1 MQDTDVSSFF
11 AVMSTAEF
19 RERKEEF
26 VYHKEMLHSL
36 GSIRYCKAELFKDCI
51 LGTIRLPQKNE
62 QKKAQLSFGFYL
74 TGRKVLF
81 VEDEGKLKAW
91 IEKQTE
97 MFRDVD
103 TPKQLLLRIMEHMIE
118 EDTLY
123 FSHMESELDKL
134 EEEIIRGAGSNNVF
148 FTSLT
153 KHRQKLS
160 EFNIYYEQLIDI
172 GELFSTSDFYQ
183 SEQDAQGWDRFMH
196 RVERLQNH
204 VHLLRENV
212 LQIRELYQS
221 MQDARQNKIMGII
234 TVVTTIFLPLTLITG
249 WYGMNFVYMPELQW
263 RYGYFAV
270 IIISLF
276 IVIAEIVYFKR
287 KSSFK

>member
-11 AVMSTAEF
+11 VVMSTAEF

-74 TGRKVLF
+74 TGRKVFF

-91 IEKQTE
+91 IEKQTG
-97 MFRDVD
+97 MFQEVD

-123 FSHMESELDKL
+123 LSHMESELDKL
-134 EEEIIRGAGSNNVF
+134 EEEISGELGRNHNF

-160 EFNIYYEQLIDI
+160 EFHIYYEQLTDI
-172 GELFSTSDFYQ
+172 AELFSTCDFYQ
-183 SEQDAQGWDRFMH
+183 SEQDTQGWDRFMH

-234 TVVTTIFLPLTLITG
+234 TLVTSFFLPLTLITG
-249 WYGMNFVYMPELQW
+249 WYGMNFAYMPELQW
-263 RYGYFAV
+263 KYGYLAV
-270 IIISLF
+270 IIGALI
-276 IVIAEIVYFKR
+276 IVVAEIIYFK
-287 KSSFK
+287 KKKFF

>member
-1 MQDTDVSSFF
+1 MQDIDVSSLF

-19 RERKEEF
+19 RERKEQF
-26 VYHKEMLHSL
+26 AYHKEMLHSL

-74 TGRKVLF
+74 TGRKVFF
-81 VEDEGKLKAW
+81 VEDEGKLKTW

-97 MFRDVD
+97 IFQEVD

-123 FSHMESELDKL
+123 FSHMEAELDKL
-134 EEEIIRGAGSNNVF
+134 EEEISGKAGSNHNF
-148 FTSLT
+148 FTSMT

-160 EFNIYYEQLIDI
+160 EFHIYYEQLTDI
-172 GELFSTSDFYQ
+172 AELFSTCDFYQ
-183 SEQDAQGWDRFMH
+183 SEQDTQGWDRFMN

-234 TVVTTIFLPLTLITG
+234 TIVTSFFLPLTLITG

-263 RYGYFAV
+263 RYGYFVV
-270 IIISLF
+270 IIISLV
-276 IVIAEIVYFKR
+276 IVIAEIIYFK
-287 KSSFK
+287 KKKFF

>member
-1 MQDTDVSSFF
+1 MQYTDNSCLF

-19 RERKEEF
+19 RERREQF
-26 VYHKEMLHSL
+26 AYQKEMLHSL

-74 TGRKVLF
+74 TGGKVFF

-97 MFRDVD
+97 MFQEVD

-134 EEEIIRGAGSNNVF
+134 EEEISGGAGRNNNF

-160 EFNIYYEQLIDI
+160 EFNIYYEQMIDI
-172 GELFSTSDFYQ
+172 GELFSTCDFCQ
-183 SEQDAQGWDRFMH
+183 SEQDTQGWDRFMH

-221 MQDARQNKIMGII
+221 MQDAR
-234 TVVTTIFLPLTLITG
+234 
-249 WYGMNFVYMPELQW
+249 
-263 RYGYFAV
+263 
-270 IIISLF
+270 
-276 IVIAEIVYFKR
+276 
-287 KSSFK
+287 

>member
-1 MQDTDVSSFF
+1 MQDIDVSSLF

-19 RERKEEF
+19 RERKEQF
-26 VYHKEMLHSL
+26 AYHKEMLHSL

-74 TGRKVLF
+74 TGRKVFL
-81 VEDEGKLKAW
+81 VEDEGKLKTW

-97 MFRDVD
+97 IFQEVD

-123 FSHMESELDKL
+123 FSHMEAELDKL
-134 EEEIIRGAGSNNVF
+134 EEEISGKAGSNHNF
-148 FTSLT
+148 FTSMT

-160 EFNIYYEQLIDI
+160 EFHIYYEQLTDI
-172 GELFSTSDFYQ
+172 AELFSTCDFCQ
-183 SEQDAQGWDRFMH
+183 SEQDTQGWDRFMH

-234 TVVTTIFLPLTLITG
+234 TIVTSFFLPLTLITG

-263 RYGYFAV
+263 RYGYLAV
-270 IIISLF
+270 IIISLV
-276 IVIAEIVYFKR
+276 IVIAEIIYFK
-287 KSSFK
+287 KKKFF

>member
-1 MQDTDVSSFF
+1 MQDTDVSSLF

-19 RERKEEF
+19 RERKEQF
-26 VYHKEMLHSL
+26 AFHKEMLHSL
-36 GSIRYCKAELFKDCI
+36 GSIRYCKTELFKDCI
-51 LGTIRLPQKNE
+51 LGTIRLPQKND
-62 QKKAQLSFGFYL
+62 QKRAQLSFGFYL
-74 TGRKVLF
+74 TEKSVF
-81 VEDEGKLKAW
+81 FIEDEGKMKSW

-97 MFRDVD
+97 MFQEVD

-123 FSHMESELDKL
+123 LSHMESELDKL
-134 EEEIIRGAGSNNVF
+134 EEEISRGAGRNNNF

-160 EFNIYYEQLIDI
+160 EFNIYYEQMIDI
-172 GELFSTSDFYQ
+172 GELFSTCDFYQ
-183 SEQDAQGWDRFMH
+183 SEQDTQGWDRFMH

-221 MQDARQNKIMGII
+221 MQDARQNKIMIVI
-234 TVVTTIFLPLTLITG
+234 TIVTTIFLPLTLITG
-249 WYGMNFVYMPELQW
+249 WYGMNFAYMPELQW
-263 RYGYFAV
+263 RYGYIAV

-276 IVIAEIVYFKR
+276 IVIAEIVYFK
-287 KSSFK
+287 KKKFF

>member
-1 MQDTDVSSFF
+1 MQDIDVSSLF

-19 RERKEEF
+19 RERKEQF
-26 VYHKEMLHSL
+26 AYHKEMLHSL

-74 TGRKVLF
+74 TGRKVFF
-81 VEDEGKLKAW
+81 VEDEGKLKTW

-97 MFRDVD
+97 IFQEVD

-123 FSHMESELDKL
+123 FSHMEAELDKL
-134 EEEIIRGAGSNNVF
+134 EEEISGKAGSNHNF
-148 FTSLT
+148 FTSMT

-160 EFNIYYEQLIDI
+160 EFHIYYEQLTDI
-172 GELFSTSDFYQ
+172 AELFSTCDFYQ
-183 SEQDAQGWDRFMH
+183 SEQDTQGWDRFMH

-234 TVVTTIFLPLTLITG
+234 TIVTSFFLPLTLITG

-263 RYGYFAV
+263 RYGYFVV
-270 IIISLF
+270 IIISLV
-276 IVIAEIVYFKR
+276 IVISEIIYFK
-287 KSSFK
+287 KKKFF

>member
-1 MQDTDVSSFF
+1 MQDTDVSAFF

-19 RERKEEF
+19 REKIEQF
-26 VYHKEMLHSL
+26 AYQKEMLHSL
-36 GSIRYCKAELFKDCI
+36 GSIRYCKAELYKDCI
-51 LGTIRLPQKNE
+51 IGTIRLPEKNE

-74 TGRKVLF
+74 TGRKVF
-81 VEDEGKLKAW
+81 FIEDEGKLKAW

-97 MFRDVD
+97 MIQEAD

-134 EEEIIRGAGSNNVF
+134 EEEISVGAGRNNNF

-172 GELFSTSDFYQ
+172 GELFSTCDFYQ
-183 SEQDAQGWDRFMH
+183 SEQDTEGWDRFIH

-221 MQDARQNKIMGII
+221 MQDARQNKIMAVI
-234 TVVTTIFLPLTLITG
+234 TIVTTIFLPLTLITG

-270 IIISLF
+270 IMISLF
-276 IVIAEIVYFKR
+276 IVIAEIVYFK
-287 KSSFK
+287 KKKVF

>member
-1 MQDTDVSSFF
+1 MVTVC
-11 AVMSTAEF
+11 A
-19 RERKEEF
+19 KETN
-26 VYHKEMLHSL
+26 KE
-36 GSIRYCKAELFKDCI
+36 KAELFKDCI

-62 QKKAQLSFGFYL
+62 QKKAQLLFGFYL
-74 TGRKVLF
+74 TDRKVFLI
-81 VEDEGKLKAW
+81 EDEGKMKPW
-91 IEKQTE
+91 IEKQME
-97 MFRDVD
+97 IFQDVD
-103 TPKQLLLRIMEHMIE
+103 TPKQLLVRIMEHMIE

-123 FSHMESELDKL
+123 FSHMESEVDKL
-134 EEEIIRGAGSNNVF
+134 EEEISEGAGSNNNSF
-148 FTSLT
+148 MSLT

-172 GELFSTSDFYQ
+172 GELFSTCDFYH

-234 TVVTTIFLPLTLITG
+234 TIVTTIFLPLTLITG
-249 WYGMNFVYMPELQW
+249 WYGMNFVYMPELKW

-270 IIISLF
+270 IIVSLV
-276 IVIAEIVYFKR
+276 IVIAEIIYFK
-287 KSSFK
+287 KKKFF

>member
-1 MQDTDVSSFF
+1 MQDINVLSLY
-11 AVMSTAEF
+11 AVMSTEEF
-19 RERKEEF
+19 REIKEQF

-51 LGTIRLPQKNE
+51 LGTIRIPQKNE

-74 TGRKVLF
+74 TGRKVLLI
-81 VEDEGKLKAW
+81 EDEGKLNAW

-97 MFRDVD
+97 MFKEVD
-103 TPKQLLLRIMEHMIE
+103 TPKQLLLRIMERMIE

-134 EEEIIRGAGSNNVF
+134 EEEISGGAGRNNNF

-172 GELFSTSDFYQ
+172 GELFSTCDFYQ
-183 SEQDAQGWDRFMH
+183 SEQDTQGWDRFMH
-196 RVERLQNH
+196 RMERLQNH

-221 MQDARQNKIMGII
+221 MQDARQNKIMVVI
-234 TVVTTIFLPLTLITG
+234 TIVTTIFMPLTLITG
-249 WYGMNFVYMPELQW
+249 WYGMNFAYMPELQW
-263 RYGYFAV
+263 RYGYFVV
-270 IIISLF
+270 IIISLV
-276 IVIAEIVYFKR
+276 IVIAEIIYFK
-287 KSSFK
+287 KKKWI

>member
-1 MQDTDVSSFF
+1 MQDTDVSAFF

-19 RERKEEF
+19 REKIEQF
-26 VYHKEMLHSL
+26 AYQKEMLHSL
-36 GSIRYCKAELFKDCI
+36 GSIRYCKAELYKDCI
-51 LGTIRLPQKNE
+51 IGTIRLPQKNE

-74 TGRKVLF
+74 TGRKVF
-81 VEDEGKLKAW
+81 FIEDEGKLKAW

-97 MFRDVD
+97 MIQEAD

-118 EDTLY
+118 DDTLY

-134 EEEIIRGAGSNNVF
+134 EEEISGGAGRNNNF
-148 FTSLT
+148 FASLT

-160 EFNIYYEQLIDI
+160 EFHIYYEQLIDI
-172 GELFSTSDFYQ
+172 GELFSTCDFYQ
-183 SEQDAQGWDRFMH
+183 SEQDTEGWDRFIH

-204 VHLLRENV
+204 VYLLRENV

-221 MQDARQNKIMGII
+221 MQDARQNKIMVVI
-234 TVVTTIFLPLTLITG
+234 TIVTTIFLPLTLITG

-270 IIISLF
+270 IMISLF
-276 IVIAEIVYFKR
+276 IVIAEIVYFKE
-287 KSSFK
+287 KKFF

>member
-1 MQDTDVSSFF
+1 MQDIDVSSLF

-19 RERKEEF
+19 RERKEQF
-26 VYHKEMLHSL
+26 AYHKEMLHSL

-74 TGRKVLF
+74 TGRKVFF
-81 VEDEGKLKAW
+81 VEDEGKLKTW

-97 MFRDVD
+97 IFQEVD

-123 FSHMESELDKL
+123 FSHMEAELDKL
-134 EEEIIRGAGSNNVF
+134 EEEISGKAGSNHNF
-148 FTSLT
+148 FTSMT

-160 EFNIYYEQLIDI
+160 EFHIYYEQLTDI
-172 GELFSTSDFYQ
+172 AELFSTCDFYQ
-183 SEQDAQGWDRFMH
+183 SEQDTQGWDRFMH

-234 TVVTTIFLPLTLITG
+234 TIVTSFFLPLTLITG

-276 IVIAEIVYFKR
+276 IVIAEIVYFK
-287 KSSFK
+287 KKKFF

>member
-1 MQDTDVSSFF
+1 MQDIDVSSLF

-19 RERKEEF
+19 RERKEQF
-26 VYHKEMLHSL
+26 AYHKEMLHSL

-74 TGRKVLF
+74 TGRKVF
-81 VEDEGKLKAW
+81 FIEDEGKLKAW

-97 MFRDVD
+97 MIQEAD

-123 FSHMESELDKL
+123 LSHMESELDKL
-134 EEEIIRGAGSNNVF
+134 EEEISGELGRNHNF

-160 EFNIYYEQLIDI
+160 EFHIYYEQLTDI
-172 GELFSTSDFYQ
+172 AELFSTCDFYQ
-183 SEQDAQGWDRFMH
+183 SEQDTQGWDRFMH

-221 MQDARQNKIMGII
+221 MQDARQNKIMIVI
-234 TVVTTIFLPLTLITG
+234 TIVTTIFLPLTLITG
-249 WYGMNFVYMPELQW
+249 WYGMNFAYMPELQW
-263 RYGYFAV
+263 RYGYIAV

-276 IVIAEIVYFKR
+276 IVIAEIAYFK
-287 KSSFK
+287 KKKFF

>member
-1 MQDTDVSSFF
+1 MQDTDVSSLF

-19 RERKEEF
+19 RERKEQF
-26 VYHKEMLHSL
+26 AYHKEMLHSL

-74 TGRKVLF
+74 TGRKVFF
-81 VEDEGKLKAW
+81 VEDEGKLKTW

-97 MFRDVD
+97 IFQEVD

-123 FSHMESELDKL
+123 FSHMEAELDKL
-134 EEEIIRGAGSNNVF
+134 EEEISGKAGSNQNF
-148 FTSLT
+148 FTSMT

-160 EFNIYYEQLIDI
+160 EFHIYYEQLTDI
-172 GELFSTSDFYQ
+172 AELFSTCDFYQ
-183 SEQDAQGWDRFMH
+183 SEQDTQGWDRFMH

-234 TVVTTIFLPLTLITG
+234 TIVTSFFLPLTLITG
-249 WYGMNFVYMPELQW
+249 WYGMNFDYMPELQW
-263 RYGYFAV
+263 RYGYLAV
-270 IIISLF
+270 IIISLV
-276 IVIAEIVYFKR
+276 IVIAEIIYFK
-287 KSSFK
+287 KKKFF

>member
-1 MQDTDVSSFF
+1 MQDTDVSSLF

-19 RERKEEF
+19 RERKEQF
-26 VYHKEMLHSL
+26 AFHKEMLHSL
-36 GSIRYCKAELFKDCI
+36 GSIRYCKTELFKDCI
-51 LGTIRLPQKNE
+51 LGTIRLPQKND
-62 QKKAQLSFGFYL
+62 QKRAQLSFGFYL
-74 TGRKVLF
+74 TEKSVF
-81 VEDEGKLKAW
+81 FIEDEGKMKSW

-97 MFRDVD
+97 MFQEVD

-123 FSHMESELDKL
+123 LSHMESELDKL
-134 EEEIIRGAGSNNVF
+134 EEEISGEAGSNHNF

-160 EFNIYYEQLIDI
+160 EFHIYYEQLTDI
-172 GELFSTSDFYQ
+172 AELFSTCDFYQ
-183 SEQDAQGWDRFMH
+183 SEQDTQGWDRFMH
-196 RVERLQNH
+196 HVERLQNH

-221 MQDARQNKIMGII
+221 MQDARQNKIMVVI
-234 TVVTTIFLPLTLITG
+234 TIATTIFLPLTLITG

-270 IIISLF
+270 IMISLV
-276 IVIAEIVYFKR
+276 IVIAEIIYFK
-287 KSSFK
+287 KKKFF

>member
-1 MQDTDVSSFF
+1 MQDIDVSSLF

-19 RERKEEF
+19 RERKEQF
-26 VYHKEMLHSL
+26 AYHKEMLHSL

-74 TGRKVLF
+74 TGRKVFL
-81 VEDEGKLKAW
+81 VEDEGKLKTW

-97 MFRDVD
+97 IFQEVD

-123 FSHMESELDKL
+123 FSHMEAELDKL
-134 EEEIIRGAGSNNVF
+134 EEEISGKAGSNHNF
-148 FTSLT
+148 FTSMT

-160 EFNIYYEQLIDI
+160 EFHIYYEQLTDI
-172 GELFSTSDFYQ
+172 AELFSTCDFYQ
-183 SEQDAQGWDRFMH
+183 SEQDTQGWDRFMH

-234 TVVTTIFLPLTLITG
+234 TIVTSFFLPLTLITG

-263 RYGYFAV
+263 RYGYFVV
-270 IIISLF
+270 IIISLV
-276 IVIAEIVYFKR
+276 IVIAEIIYFK
-287 KSSFK
+287 KKKFF

>member
-276 IVIAEIVYFKR
+276 IVIAEIVYFK
-287 KSSFK
+287 KKKFF

>member
-1 MQDTDVSSFF
+1 MQNTKVLSHFV
-11 AVMSTAEF
+11 VMSTTEF
-19 RERKEEF
+19 RERKEQF
-26 VYHKEMLHSL
+26 SYHKEMLHSL

-51 LGTIRLPQKNE
+51 LGTIRIPQKNK
-62 QKKAQLSFGFYL
+62 QKKEKLSFGFYL
-74 TGRKVLF
+74 TSSMLYF
-81 VEDEGKLKAW
+81 IEDEGKLRPW
-91 IEKQTE
+91 IEKQAE
-97 MFRDVD
+97 MFQEFD
-103 TPKQLLLRIMEHMIE
+103 TPKQFLLRIMEHMIE

-134 EEEIIRGAGSNNVF
+134 EEEISGGAGRNNNF

-172 GELFSTSDFYQ
+172 GELFSTCDFYR
-183 SEQDAQGWDRFMH
+183 SEQETQGWDRFIH

-221 MQDARQNKIMGII
+221 VQDARQNKIMVVI
-234 TVVTTIFLPLTLITG
+234 TIVTTIFLPLTLITG

-263 RYGYFAV
+263 RYGYLAV
-270 IIISLF
+270 IIISLV
-276 IVIAEIVYFKR
+276 IVIAEIIYFK
-287 KSSFK
+287 KKKFF

>member
-74 TGRKVLF
+74 TGRKVF
-81 VEDEGKLKAW
+81 FIEDEGKLKAW

-183 SEQDAQGWDRFMH
+183 SEQDTQGWDRFMH

-263 RYGYFAV
+263 RYGYIAV

-276 IVIAEIVYFKR
+276 IVIAEIVYFK
-287 KSSFK
+287 KKKFF

>member
-1 MQDTDVSSFF
+1 MQDTDVSAFF

-19 RERKEEF
+19 REKIEQF
-26 VYHKEMLHSL
+26 AYQKEMLHSL
-36 GSIRYCKAELFKDCI
+36 GSIRYCKAELYKDCI
-51 LGTIRLPQKNE
+51 IGTIRLPEKNE

-74 TGRKVLF
+74 TGRKVF
-81 VEDEGKLKAW
+81 FIEDEGKLKAW

-97 MFRDVD
+97 MIQEAD

-134 EEEIIRGAGSNNVF
+134 EEEISGGAGRNNNF

-160 EFNIYYEQLIDI
+160 EFNIYYEQMIDI
-172 GELFSTSDFYQ
+172 GELFSTCDFYQ
-183 SEQDAQGWDRFMH
+183 SEQDTEGWDRFIH

-221 MQDARQNKIMGII
+221 MQDARQNKIMAVI
-234 TVVTTIFLPLTLITG
+234 TIVTTIFLPLTLITG

-263 RYGYFAV
+263 RYGYIAV

-276 IVIAEIVYFKR
+276 IVIAEIVYFK
-287 KSSFK
+287 KKKFF

>member
-1 MQDTDVSSFF
+1 MQYTDDSCFF
-11 AVMSTAEF
+11 AAMSTAEF
-19 RERKEEF
+19 REKKEQF
-26 VYHKEMLHSL
+26 AYQKEMLHSL
-36 GSIRYCKAELFKDCI
+36 GSIRYCKAELYKDCI
-51 LGTIRLPQKNE
+51 IGTIRLPQKNE

-74 TGRKVLF
+74 TGRKVF
-81 VEDEGKLKAW
+81 FIEDEGKLKTW
-91 IEKQTE
+91 IEKHSETFQE
-97 MFRDVD
+97 AD

-118 EDTLY
+118 DDTLY

-134 EEEIIRGAGSNNVF
+134 EEEISGGAGRNNNF

-160 EFNIYYEQLIDI
+160 EFNIYYEQLIEI
-172 GELFSTSDFYQ
+172 GELFSTCDFYRP
-183 SEQDAQGWDRFMH
+183 EQDTQGWDRFMH

-204 VHLLRENV
+204 VNLLRENV

-221 MQDARQNKIMGII
+221 MQDARQNKIMVVI
-234 TVVTTIFLPLTLITG
+234 TIVTTIFLPLTLITG

-263 RYGYFAV
+263 RYGYLAV

-276 IVIAEIVYFKR
+276 IVIAEIVYFK
-287 KSSFK
+287 KKKFF

>member
-118 EDTLY
+118 EDKLY

-183 SEQDAQGWDRFMH
+183 SEQDTQGWDRFMH

-276 IVIAEIVYFKR
+276 IVIAEIVYFK
-287 KSSFK
+287 KKKFF

>member
-1 MQDTDVSSFF
+1 
-11 AVMSTAEF
+11 MSTAEF
-19 RERKEEF
+19 REKKEQF
-26 VYHKEMLHSL
+26 AYQKEMLHSL
-36 GSIRYCKAELFKDCI
+36 GSIRYCKAELYKDCI
-51 LGTIRLPQKNE
+51 IGTIRLPQKNE

-74 TGRKVLF
+74 TGRKVF
-81 VEDEGKLKAW
+81 FIEDEGKLKAW

-97 MFRDVD
+97 MIQEAD

-118 EDTLY
+118 DDTLY
-123 FSHMESELDKL
+123 LSHMESELDKL
-134 EEEIIRGAGSNNVF
+134 EEEISGGAGRNNNF
-148 FTSLT
+148 FASLT

-160 EFNIYYEQLIDI
+160 EFHIYYEQLIDI
-172 GELFSTSDFYQ
+172 GELFSTCDFYQ
-183 SEQDAQGWDRFMH
+183 SEQDTEDWDRFIH

-204 VHLLRENV
+204 VYLLRENV

-221 MQDARQNKIMGII
+221 MQDARQNKIMVVI
-234 TVVTTIFLPLTLITG
+234 TIVTTIFLPLTLITG

-276 IVIAEIVYFKR
+276 IVIAEIVYFK
-287 KSSFK
+287 KKKFF

>member
-11 AVMSTAEF
+11 VVMSTAEF

-103 TPKQLLLRIMEHMIE
+103 TPKQLLLRIMDHMIE

-134 EEEIIRGAGSNNVF
+134 EEEIIRGAGSNNIF

-183 SEQDAQGWDRFMH
+183 SEQDTQGWDRFMH

-276 IVIAEIVYFKR
+276 IVIAEIVYFK
-287 KSSFK
+287 KKKFF

>member
-1 MQDTDVSSFF
+1 MQYTEDASLFV
-11 AVMSTAEF
+11 VMSVAEF
-19 RERKEEF
+19 RERKEQF
-26 VYHKEMLHSL
+26 VYHKEMIHSL

-51 LGTIRLPQKNE
+51 LGTIRIPQKNE

-74 TGRKVLF
+74 TDRKVIF
-81 VEDEGKLKAW
+81 IEDEGKLKSW

-97 MFRDVD
+97 IFQKVN
-103 TPKQLLLRIMEHMIE
+103 TPQQLLLRIMEHMIE

-134 EEEIIRGAGSNNVF
+134 EEEIGGESGGDSDF
-148 FTSLT
+148 FMSLT
-153 KHRQKLS
+153 KHRKKLS
-160 EFNIYYEQLIDI
+160 EFHIYYEQLIDI
-172 GELFSTSDFYQ
+172 GELFSTSAFCQ
-183 SEQDAQGWDRFMH
+183 SEQDAQGWDRFVH

-221 MQDARQNKIMGII
+221 MQDARQNKIMAVI
-234 TVVTTIFLPLTLITG
+234 TIVTTIFLPLTLITG

-263 RYGYFAV
+263 RYGYFVV
-270 IIISLF
+270 IMTSLI
-276 IVIAEIVYFKR
+276 IVIAEIIYFK
-287 KSSFK
+287 KKKFF